1 MPTEFKLLLSAWAMY
16 ALAGLVQGLKLCRQG
31 QTNQP
36 SPFFLPLGA
45 FVWAD
50 AVVFGLFWLLVAG
63 WCLLIGDWL
72 LFFLI
77 GAVFWSVRSLGEMIY
92 WLNQQFSNIDRNPP
106 EKFKFLFKFFPNDS
120 VWFVYQIFWQCVL
133 VISLVVSVKLFSVW
147 LR

>member
-1 MPTEFKLLLSAWAMY
+1 MPTEFKLLIIAWGLY
-16 ALAGLVQGLKLCRQG
+16 ALAGLLWGLKHSRQS
-31 QTNQP
+31 QTNQL
-36 SPFFLPLGA
+36 SPLFLPLGA

-50 AVVFGLFWLLVAG
+50 AVVFGLFWLLVVG
-63 WCLLIGDWL
+63 LCLLIGDWL
-72 LFFLI
+72 LFLLI
-77 GAVFWSVRSLGEMIY
+77 GSVFWAVRSLGEMIY
-92 WLNQQFSNIDRNPP
+92 WLNEQFSTVHRNPP